1 MTSNCTSSVLGLR
14 AVALPTAARTAPMV
28 TITSV
33 SLLSTAKSS
42 LAGFAPTVVAAILV
56 GGLSV

>member
-14 AVALPTAARTAPMV
+14 AVALATAPMV

-33 SLLSTAKSS
+33 RLLSTAKSS

-56 GGLSV
+56 RGLGV